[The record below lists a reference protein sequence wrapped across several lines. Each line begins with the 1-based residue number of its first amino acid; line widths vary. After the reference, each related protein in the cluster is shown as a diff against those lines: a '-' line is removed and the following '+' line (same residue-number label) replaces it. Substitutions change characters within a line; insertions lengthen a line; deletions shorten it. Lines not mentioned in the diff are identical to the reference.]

1 MSSVDGLIT
10 GLDTTA
16 IIDQLLSVERIPQN
30 QLLVQQATAEARAS
44 AFADLRGRYDAVRTA
59 AQKLDLPDDWA
70 AITATSSDDLVQ
82 VSTTSGSITG
92 ALSFTV
98 LQRAAAHT
106 VYSTDTLTSLDD
118 VVAAGGSVFSA
129 RDFTPLGFSDLDAT
143 GLAVGTQTFE
153 VTQASNAAVKP
164 GDTAL
169 NENVT
174 INGTNDTLNI
184 SVNGTAHTLTLAH
197 GTYATREDLATA
209 VRDSFDSIIGLDD
222 DLTVKVNPADQL
234 EFNTVREGTAATLQ
248 VTGGNALTD
257 LGLSV
262 DVSASTGVDGIVS
275 VNGNDTTITNT
286 DEGTVVTLNAGT
298 GSIDATLSGGVR
310 LGTADVEQVSFGNGT
325 LSEVASAINGAGN
338 AGTTAAIIQVADGQY
353 RLQLSSTD
361 TGDAAA
367 IDLDLG
373 QFTGLPSGFT
383 TLSSGQDA
391 QIRIEGT
398 TPYTVNSSTDTF
410 DDLLPGVDVTLS
422 GIPAGQVTVDVK
434 RDSTALG
441 DRVEA
446 FVGAMNSVVQGLK
459 DASAYDSENNSAAL
473 LTGNSTVRRALDE
486 ITSALINPV
495 SGASLGSVGL
505 TGVTITNEGTFE
517 FDRAV
522 FDAAY
527 DADPDAVERIYS
539 VPFGSSD
546 ESVMGRILDE
556 VDDATA
562 FGTGYLRSAEDA
574 ENARVDDL
582 ADGIAAWDRR
592 LEIREQTLRAVY
604 TRLETALAQLN
615 AQSTWLA
622 GQIANLPAPTSS
634 S

>member
-16 IIDQLLSVERIPQN
+16 IIDQLLAVERIPQN

-44 AFADLRGRYDAVRTA
+44 VFADLRGRYDSVRTA
-59 AQKLDLPDDWA
+59 AEKLELPDDWA
-70 AITATSSDDLVQ
+70 ALTATSSDDLVD
-82 VSTTSGSITG
+82 VSATSGSITG
-92 ALSFTV
+92 ALTFTV

-129 RDFTPLGFSDLDAT
+129 RDFTPLGFSDLDAS
-143 GLAVGTQTFE
+143 GLAVGAQTFE

-164 GDTAL
+164 GDSSL

-174 INGTNDTLNI
+174 IDATNDTINI

-197 GTYATREDLATA
+197 ATYETREDLATA
-209 VRDSFDSIIGLDD
+209 VRDSFDAVIGLDD
-222 DLTVKVNPADQL
+222 DLTVSVNPVDQL
-234 EFNTVREGTAATLQ
+234 EFHTIREGSAATLQ
-248 VTGGNALTD
+248 ITGGNALTD
-257 LGLSV
+257 LGLSI
-262 DVSASTGVDGIVS
+262 DGAAITGTDGIVS

-286 DEGTVVTLNAGT
+286 DADTVVVLNAGT
-298 GSIDATLSGGVR
+298 GTINATLSGGID
-310 LGTADVEQVSFGNGT
+310 LGTADIEQVSFGNGT
-325 LSEVASAINGAGN
+325 LSEVATAVNGAGN
-338 AGTTAAIIQVADGQY
+338 AGTSAAIIQVAENEY
-353 RLQLSSTD
+353 RLQLTSTD
-361 TGDAAA
+361 TGSSAA
-367 IDLDLG
+367 IDLDMA
-373 QFTGLPSGFT
+373 QFTGLASGFT
-383 TLSSGQDA
+383 TLSTGQDA

-398 TPYTVNSSTDTF
+398 NPYTVASSSDTF

-422 GIPAGQVTVDVK
+422 GVPTEQVTIDVK
-434 RDSTALG
+434 RDGSGLA
-441 DRVEA
+441 DRVESL
-446 FVGAMNSVVQGLK
+446 VGALNNVVEGLK
-459 DASAYDSENNSAAL
+459 LSSAYDSETNASAL
-473 LTGNSTVRRALDE
+473 LTGNSTIRRALDE
-486 ITSALINPV
+486 ITASVINPV

-505 TGVTITNEGTFE
+505 TGLTITSDGEFE

-522 FDAAY
+522 FTSAY
-527 DADPDAVERIYS
+527 DADPDAVERVYS

-546 ESVMGRILDE
+546 ESAISRILTE

-562 FGTGYLRSAEDA
+562 FGTGYLRSAEDS

-582 ADGIAAWDRR
+582 TDSVAAWDRR
-592 LEIREQTLRAVY
+592 LEVRELTLRATY

-615 AQSTWLA
+615 AQSSWLA
-622 GQIANLPAPTSS
+622 GQIANLPSPTSS